1 MSARASQHD
10 RTPAADDVDAEL
22 VTALRLAVM
31 RLARQLR
38 RHGSHDITPSQLS
51 TLATIERHGPMTLR
65 RVAEVENVQ
74 PPSVSRIVGALE
86 GEGLVERTAHATDK
100 RSALVQVTPHG
111 SRVLEHI
118 RSDREAWLR
127 GRLADLTPAERATL
141 AGTLPL
147 LQQLIDGAP

>member
-1 MSARASQHD
+1 MSARATHTD
-10 RTPAADDVDAEL
+10 RPTDADEVDPEL

-38 RHGSHDITPSQLS
+38 RHGNQDITPSQLS

-86 GEGLVERTAHATDK
+86 GEGFVERTAHATDR
-100 RSALVQVTPHG
+100 RSALVQVTPLG
-111 SRVLEHI
+111 SRVLERI

-127 GRLADLTPAERATL
+127 GRLADLTPAERKKL

-147 LQQLIDGAP
+147 LQQLIDGGP